1 VRREGK
7 VSGARIRTTVL
18 AAVILIALV
27 VLFLL
32 LRPGSP
38 APESSD
44 LEEQTQEEQT
54 QEEVVAVAIN
64 EGIMSPPEVTVYEGN
79 QVNLQIISDRP
90 IELHLHGYD
99 LTEEVEPGETADLSF
114 EATDTGRFAIEDHD
128 TDAEIGVLLV
138 QPL

>member
-1 VRREGK
+1 M
-7 VSGARIRTTVL
+7 SGARIRDTVL
-18 AAVILIALV
+18 AAIILIALV
-27 VLFLL
+27 VLFFF

-38 APESSD
+38 APKSSD
-44 LEEQTQEEQT
+44 LEEEET

-64 EGIMSPPEVTVYEGN
+64 EGIMSPPRVTVYEGD
-79 QVNLQIISDRP
+79 QVKLQITSDRP

-114 EATDTGRFAIEDHD
+114 EATDTGRFGMEDHN
-128 TDAEIGVLLV
+128 TDAVIGVLLV

>member
-1 VRREGK
+1 
-7 VSGARIRTTVL
+7 VSGARIRDTGL

-27 VLFLL
+27 VLFFFLL
-32 LRPGSP
+32 PGSP

-44 LEEQTQEEQT
+44 LEEET

-64 EGIMSPPEVTVYEGN
+64 EATMSPPEVTVYEGE
-79 QVNLQIISDRP
+79 QVKLQIISDRP
-90 IELHLHGYD
+90 IEFHLHGYD

-114 EATDTGRFAIEDHD
+114 EATDTGRFAIEDHS
-128 TDAEIGVLLV
+128 TDAVIGVLLV

>member
-1 VRREGK
+1 MRREGK
-7 VSGARIRTTVL
+7 VSSARIRDTLL

-27 VLFLL
+27 VLFFF
-32 LRPGSP
+32 LRPGGSP

-44 LEEQTQEEQT
+44 LEEEM

-64 EGIMSPPEVTVYEGN
+64 EGTMSPPEVTVYEGN
-79 QVNLQIISDRP
+79 QVNLLITSDRP

-114 EATDTGRFAIEDHD
+114 EATDTGRFEIEDHN
-128 TDAEIGVLLV
+128 TDAVIGMLLV

>member
-1 VRREGK
+1 MSR
-7 VSGARIRTTVL
+7 ARIRDTVF
-18 AAVILIALV
+18 AAIILIALV
-27 VLFLL
+27 VLFFF

-44 LEEQTQEEQT
+44 LEEET

-64 EGIMSPPEVTVYEGN
+64 EVIMSPPQVTMYEGD
-79 QVNLQIISDRP
+79 QVKLQITSDRP
-90 IELHLHGYD
+90 IGLHLHGYD

-114 EATDTGRFAIEDHD
+114 EATDTGRFVIEDHS
-128 TDAEIGVLLV
+128 TGAQIGVLLV

>member
-7 VSGARIRTTVL
+7 VSDARIRATVL

-44 LEEQTQEEQT
+44 LEEET

-64 EGIMSPPEVTVYEGN
+64 EGTMSPPEVTVYEGN

-99 LTEEVEPGETADLSF
+99 LTEKVEPGETADLSF

>member
-1 VRREGK
+1 M
-7 VSGARIRTTVL
+7 SGARIRATVL
-18 AAVILIALV
+18 AAIVLIALV
-27 VLFLL
+27 VLFFL

-44 LEEQTQEEQT
+44 LEEET

-64 EGIMSPPEVTVYEGN
+64 EVIMSPPEVTVYEGD
-79 QVNLQIISDRP
+79 QVKLQITSDRP
-90 IELHLHGYD
+90 IEFHLHGYD

-114 EATDTGRFAIEDHD
+114 EATDTGRFGIEDHN
-128 TDAEIGVLLV
+128 TGAVIGMLLV

>member
-1 VRREGK
+1 
-7 VSGARIRTTVL
+7 VSGARIRATVL

-38 APESSD
+38 APESGD
-44 LEEQTQEEQT
+44 LEGT

-64 EGIMSPPEVTVYEGN
+64 EGIMSPPEVTVYEGDP
-79 QVNLQIISDRP
+79 VNLQITSDRP
-90 IELHLHGYD
+90 IEFHLHGYD
-99 LTEEVEPGETADLSF
+99 LTEEVEPGETAELSF
-114 EATDTGRFAIEDHD
+114 EATDTGRFAIEDHN

>member
-1 VRREGK
+1 M
-7 VSGARIRTTVL
+7 SGARIRDTVL

-27 VLFLL
+27 VLFFF
-32 LRPGSP
+32 LRPGGLP
-38 APESSD
+38 APESGD
-44 LEEQTQEEQT
+44 LEEET

-64 EGIMSPPEVTVYEGN
+64 EAIMSPPEVTVYEGD
-79 QVNLQIISDRP
+79 QVKLRITSDRP

-114 EATDTGRFAIEDHD
+114 EATDTGRFGIEDHN
-128 TDAEIGVLLV
+128 TDAVIGVLLV

>member
-1 VRREGK
+1 MRREGK
-7 VSGARIRTTVL
+7 VSDARIRATVL

-44 LEEQTQEEQT
+44 LEEET

-79 QVNLQIISDRP
+79 HVNLQIISDRP

-99 LTEEVEPGETADLSF
+99 LTQEVEPGETADLSF
-114 EATDTGRFAIEDHD
+114 EATDTGRFGIEDHD

>member
-1 VRREGK
+1 
-7 VSGARIRTTVL
+7 VSGDRIRVTVL

-27 VLFLL
+27 VLFFL

-38 APESSD
+38 APESGD
-44 LEEQTQEEQT
+44 LEEET

-79 QVNLQIISDRP
+79 QVHLQITSDRP
-90 IELHLHGYD
+90 IEFHLHGYD

-114 EATDTGRFAIEDHD
+114 EATDTGRFAIEDHN

>member
-7 VSGARIRTTVL
+7 VSDARIRATVL

-44 LEEQTQEEQT
+44 LEEET

-79 QVNLQIISDRP
+79 HVNLQIISDRP

-99 LTEEVEPGETADLSF
+99 LTQEVEPGETADLSF
-114 EATDTGRFAIEDHD
+114 EATDTGRFGIEDHD

>member
-7 VSGARIRTTVL
+7 VSRARIRDSVS
-18 AAVILIALV
+18 AAIILIALV
-27 VLFLL
+27 VLFLF

-38 APESSD
+38 APESGD
-44 LEEQTQEEQT
+44 LEEET

-64 EGIMSPPEVTVYEGN
+64 EGRMSPPRVTVYEGD
-79 QVNLQIISDRP
+79 QVKLQITSDRP

-114 EATDTGRFAIEDHD
+114 EATDTGRFGIEDHN
-128 TDAEIGVLLV
+128 TDAQIGVLLV

>member
-1 VRREGK
+1 MRREGK
-7 VSGARIRTTVL
+7 VSGARIRDTVL

-38 APESSD
+38 TPESSD
-44 LEEQTQEEQT
+44 LEEET

-64 EGIMSPPEVTVYEGN
+64 EGIMSPPQVTVYEGN
-79 QVNLQIISDRP
+79 QVNLQITSHRP
-90 IELHLHGYD
+90 IEFHIHGYD

-114 EATDTGRFAIEDHD
+114 EATDTGRFAIEDHN
-128 TDAEIGVLLV
+128 TDAKIGVFSCKRFR
-138 QPL
+138 

>member
-1 VRREGK
+1 M
-7 VSGARIRTTVL
+7 SGARIRDTVL
-18 AAVILIALV
+18 AAIILIALV
-27 VLFLL
+27 VLFLF

-38 APESSD
+38 APESGD
-44 LEEQTQEEQT
+44 LEEET

-64 EGIMSPPEVTVYEGN
+64 EGRMSPPQVAVYEGD
-79 QVNLQIISDRP
+79 QVKLQITSDRP

-114 EATDTGRFAIEDHD
+114 EATDTGRFAIEDHN
-128 TDAEIGVLLV
+128 TDAQIGVLLV

>member
-7 VSGARIRTTVL
+7 VSGARIRDTVL
-18 AAVILIALV
+18 AAIILIALV
-27 VLFLL
+27 VLFLF

-38 APESSD
+38 APESGD
-44 LEEQTQEEQT
+44 LEEET

-64 EGIMSPPEVTVYEGN
+64 EGRMSPPRVTVYEGD
-79 QVNLQIISDRP
+79 QVKLQITSDRP

-114 EATDTGRFAIEDHD
+114 EATDTGRFGIEDHN
-128 TDAEIGVLLV
+128 TDAVIGMLLV